1 MQITLQVLPSNK
13 LDCIC
18 SIPGQLRLCCHH
30 REASL
35 MDISI
40 IVRKRCCIGNIFCIL
55 TEVITG
61 FHRGADTPLCSQ
73 VQDIIVV
80 LILCVVKRAFI
91 AKVFGN
97 GIAKVPGITVC
108 VIPAN
113 QAVSRAGS
121 RHHIGIIDGSAI
133 GRPEIFGLGFIHYC
147 VIRAQIQF
155 HVVGNADPDSVNPYR
170 SGRHRF
176 CGPVNGMIGIVIVRS
191 K

>member
-1 MQITLQVLPSNK
+1 MQISFQVLPSNK
-13 LDCIC
+13 LDCVRNVT
-18 SIPGQLRLCCHH
+18 GQFRLCCHH

-40 IVRKRCCIGNIFCIL
+40 IIRKRCCIGNILCIL

-80 LILCVVKRAFI
+80 LVIFVVKRAFI

-97 GIAKVPGITVC
+97 GITKVPGITVC
-108 VIPAN
+108 VIPTN

-133 GRPEIFGLGFIHYC
+133 GRPEIFGLCFIHYR
-147 VIRAQIQF
+147 VIRA
-155 HVVGNADPDSVNPYR
+155 
-170 SGRHRF
+170 
-176 CGPVNGMIGIVIVRS
+176 
-191 K
+191 